1 MNDITLEQE
10 LQARAFMH
18 KVAIVGGV
26 LMNAYIQA
34 NCNGISLPPSIIE
47 QHADEYSNKVIRYAI
62 EHGTFESLYNNSW
75 NSIKDNIPDDL
86 NLCKV

>member
-1 MNDITLEQE
+1 
-10 LQARAFMH
+10 MH

-26 LMNAYIQA
+26 LMSAYIKA
-34 NCNGISLPPSIIE
+34 NSNGINFPPNIIE
-47 QHADEYSNKVIRYAI
+47 QHADEYSNKVIKYAI

-75 NSIKDNIPDDL
+75 DSIKDNIPDDL

>member
-1 MNDITLEQE
+1 MDNITLEQE

-26 LMNAYIQA
+26 LMSAYIKA
-34 NCNGISLPPSIIE
+34 NSNGINFPPNIIE
-47 QHADEYSNKVIRYAI
+47 QHADEYSNKVIKYAI

-75 NSIKDNIPDDL
+75 NSIKDNIPDNL
-86 NLCKV
+86 NLFKI

>member
-1 MNDITLEQE
+1 MDDITLEQE

-34 NCNGISLPPSIIE
+34 NSNGISLPPSIIE
-47 QHADEYSNKVIRYAI
+47 QHADEYSNKVIKYAI

-75 NSIKDNIPDDL
+75 NSIKDNIPDNL
-86 NLCKV
+86 NLFKI